1 MNFSKICLNW
11 SIRCRWLFLVIVT
24 NLLLFVLGKKKKS
37 EFSPLSL
44 HILKFLL
51 IYTTTTLTGT
61 LAFMFW
67 NNVHRY
73 KYLHKIERLSGLL
86 SRIRPH
92 ELTCDFMRKSYTRA
106 VRIGRVMTVFGGIAP
121 RLQLSHC
128 ESAARRPSAHSSSK
142 SSDVKSSAQPE
153 VFKPGTQH
161 EATLNLH
168 NAVY

>member
-24 NLLLFVLGKKKKS
+24 NLLLFVLGKKKIRI
-37 EFSPLSL
+37 FTTQPPYFF
-44 HILKFLL
+44 KFLL
-51 IYTTTTLTGT
+51 IYTTTNLTGKLT
-61 LAFMFW
+61 LMFW
-67 NNVHRY
+67 NNEHRH
-73 KYLHKIERLSGLL
+73 KYLHKIKRLSGLL
-86 SRIRPH
+86 SKIWPY
-92 ELTCDFMRKSYTRA
+92 ELTCDFTRKSYTRA